1 MPHNE
6 TDLEKMEQRLADQ
19 HHIMEELIRQQIAA
33 QQQQQQ
39 YQQSQSVRSYLT
51 NVAEFQGNSEELVN
65 FISSIDKIS
74 PVIDSLSELEKLL
87 AFEQIKIK
95 LVGNTKCI
103 LREYPQCWKELK
115 SLLIRSYS
123 DQDSL
128 GSLQDQ
134 LEEIRFDKNILSTF
148 QLIQQSLSKILDKI
162 HLSGDEETMKIDRTR
177 HAKERAYRHFR
188 SIIPESCKACL
199 NGNRCQDI
207 YGAINILTQEGLLQE
222 LPFNCNTSP
231 HIIQYDHIE
240 AHNYHSCSDFYK
252 SLPFIEL
259 ENKGQSFRFVIDTG
273 SDVNIIKKGICRN
286 SFPID
291 PYQIKTIKGFAHATS
306 KCTLNLPEMGGKEI
320 EFIEFNFSENF
331 DALLGYHTLKKLKA
345 TIDCGQGTLRI
356 NGRILNLGNQKSILP
371 ISTSNHIENNEPQ
384 FKPNDSFS
392 HLYIDT
398 DNPINCFSNQFVFLS
413 GDKEEISTLVTFK
426 KKRTI
431 IKSPNYTDSF
441 LTKLFAQ
448 YISHKR
454 KIAIYFENSDIYDRF
469 KSVSYRVLSPQTQ
482 LRILISNQF
491 LTDVASYS
499 DMYSLISDSH
509 QKSNHGDPDLIFS
522 DLVTK
527 YYKHNLKSMIKKF
540 VSSCNDCHPKRKETP
555 LIASDVAAVNTED
568 NGKCHETFEIE
579 IWELYKKKFV
589 CVIDQYSL
597 FTQLYELK
605 GSSWMALRN
614 CILRAFNDVGT
625 PQRINF
631 SAVNKRLLSNDL
643 INWLNAK
650 GIASRIVERTHVLE
664 RCHSSITQRIQL
676 LESHSIDKEY
686 NLITAALY
694 NYNTDYMKAI
704 KNVPQFMHLNNGQLS
719 VAKLY

>member
-1 MPHNE
+1 M
-6 TDLEKMEQRLADQ
+6 
-19 HHIMEELIRQQIAA
+19 
-33 QQQQQQ
+33 
-39 YQQSQSVRSYLT
+39 
-51 NVAEFQGNSEELVN
+51 
-65 FISSIDKIS
+65 
-74 PVIDSLSELEKLL
+74 L

-103 LREYPQCWKELK
+103 LREYPQSWKELK

-134 LEEIRFDKNILSTF
+134 LEQIKFDKNILSTF
-148 QLIQQSLSKILDKI
+148 QSIQQSLAKILDKI
-162 HLSGDEETMKIDRTR
+162 HLSGEEDIMKIDRTR

-207 YGAINILTQEGLLQE
+207 YSAIDILTQEGLLQE
-222 LPFNCNTSP
+222 LPFNVNTSP
-231 HIIQYDHIE
+231 DIVQFDHFDHIE

-259 ENKGQSFRFVIDTG
+259 ENKGRSFRFVIDTG

-286 SFPID
+286 SYEID
-291 PYQIKTIKGFAHATS
+291 PYPIKTIKGFAHATS

-331 DALLGYHTLKKLKA
+331 DALLGYHTLQKLNAK
-345 TIDCGQGTLRI
+345 IDCGQGTLLI

-384 FKPNDSFS
+384 SQPTDSFS
-392 HLYIDT
+392 NLYIYT

-413 GDKEEISTLVTFK
+413 GDKKEISTLVTFK

-431 IKSPNYTDSF
+431 IKSPNYTDFF

-454 KIAIYFENSDIYDRF
+454 KIAIYFENSGIYDRF
-469 KSVSYRVLSPQTQ
+469 KSISYRVLSPQTQ

-509 QKSNHGDPDLIFS
+509 QKSNHGDSDIIFNDLT
-522 DLVTK
+522 DR
-527 YYKHNLKSMIKKF
+527 YYKPNLKSMIKKF
-540 VSSCNDCHPKRKETP
+540 VSQCQECHPKTKQTVQM
-555 LIASDVAAVNTED
+555 ASDVATVNTE
-568 NGKCHETFEIE
+568 NNPKCHETFDIE
-579 IWELYKKKFV
+579 IWEFYKKKFV
-589 CVIDQYSL
+589 CVVDHYST

-605 GSSWMALRN
+605 GSSWMAFRN
-614 CILRAFNDVGT
+614 CLLRALNDMGT
-625 PQRINF
+625 PLTINF
-631 SAVNKRLLSNDL
+631 SAINKRLLSNDL

-650 GIASRIVERTHVLE
+650 DIESKIVDRTYVLE

-676 LESHSIDKEY
+676 LQSNNIDEEY
-686 NLITAALY
+686 NVITAALY

-704 KNVPQFMHLNNGQLS
+704 KNVPQFLHLNNGQLS
-719 VAKLY
+719 SAKLY